1 MKWTVNGFSYI
12 LDTASQFTDNF
23 SMDENNDPRS
33 LNSFTY
39 GWELVKSL
47 CNPQMGRRKAIINL
61 PKSSVAKINI
71 ILGNPVLAPVVI
83 VPDELYS
90 YKAETR
96 RCTPCL

>member
-1 MKWTVNGFSYI
+1 
-12 LDTASQFTDNF
+12 
-23 SMDENNDPRS
+23 MDENNDPRS
-33 LNSFTY
+33 LNSFEY

-47 CNPQMGRRKAIINL
+47 YNPQMERRKSIINL

-90 YKAETR
+90 YKAEKRR
-96 RCTPCL
+96 RCTPCLQSFHGRGYSALHDKLKESRY